1 MTYYDISLI
10 IYGFTFGII
19 TTSSFAIGLD
29 IYLKKKY
36 ESH

>member
-1 MTYYDISLI
+1 MTYYDIALI
-10 IYGFTFGII
+10 IYGFTFGILV
-19 TTSSFAIGLD
+19 TSIFVIVVD